1 MDGYVTIGTD
11 LDLTGVERKMDQMIK
26 ILERKADT
34 AGTNAGQKMS
44 NKMAKSMAV
53 GIGVVSNVVGKIMNA
68 VENSIGGA
76 ISRVDTINNFPRV
89 MASLGVNSKD
99 AADSIDYLSEK
110 LIGLPTRLDEGVSAV
125 QRFTSAN
132 ENVKASTEMFLA
144 LNNAIL
150 AGGAPTQQQ
159 SAALEQLSQA
169 YAKGKPD
176 MMEWKTAM
184 ATMPAQL
191 KQAAIAMGYVSADQL
206 GEALRKGEVS
216 MNDFMLTLVKMNKQS
231 INGFATLEEQAREGT
246 SGIATSI
253 MNFKTAIV
261 KAVGEILLTIGQ
273 ANISS
278 FFQAIIN
285 AIKAA
290 IPYIAAFVRSFMSAV
305 TTVISVISKIS
316 NAISG
321 LFGKKAKKQADKTSD
336 SIDNVGYSVGGIG
349 NSADKSTKAAKKLN
363 KELGNL
369 QGFDEMNVLQ
379 DTTDAGSGSGDATG
393 GADTGGIGNL
403 GNIGDLGI
411 GDLGKK
417 MKDLAF
423 DTDLFT
429 AAVWGLIGAFA
440 AFKILKL
447 LEALGLF
454 SGGLT
459 TMLTIAAGIGLI
471 IGGIVLIIKGV
482 IDYLKNPTWKNFMK
496 ILAGIALVAAGV
508 ALIFGAIPALIVAAI
523 LLVGA
528 IALAIYKHWDEV
540 KAVLAKVGKWIDEN
554 VIKPV
559 VDFFKGLWEKIKEIF
574 TPVINFFGDIIGT
587 VIDNIKITIDNTKQ
601 ILKVLWEAIKSI
613 FGPIFKWFY
622 DKVIKPIADKF
633 KELWDGIKSGV
644 KAAADIVKNIF
655 NGVVNFFK
663 NIINTIVGV
672 FKTIGKKVGDAIG
685 KAFKGAI
692 NVVLGVIESTL
703 NKPINAIN
711 SLIGVINDLPGM
723 KLTKLKTFKLPR
735 LAQGG
740 IVNNPGPGVMMG
752 SYVAGER
759 GPEAVLPLTDDT
771 LQRLANMMP
780 ITVHVTNSMN
790 GRVISREI
798 QKVQNQSNF
807 AMNR

>member
-89 MASLGVNSKD
+89 MASLGVNSQD
-99 AADSIDYLSEK
+99 AAESVDYLSEK
-110 LIGLPTRLDEGVSAV
+110 LVGLPTTLDQGVSAV

-150 AGGAPTQQQ
+150 AGGAPVQQQ
-159 SAALEQLSQA
+159 AAALEQLSQA

-176 MMEWKTAM
+176 MMEWRTAL

-191 KQAAIAMGYVSADQL
+191 KQVAVAMGYVDATQL
-206 GEALRKGEVS
+206 GEALRKGKVS

-231 INGFATLEEQAREGT
+231 VNGFASLEEQAREGT
-246 SGIATSI
+246 GGIATSI
-253 MNFKTAIV
+253 ANFKTAIV
-261 KAVGEILLTIGQ
+261 KAVSEILQTIGQ
-273 ANISS
+273 ANIAS
-278 FFQAIIN
+278 FFQTIIN

-290 IPYIAAFVRSFMSAV
+290 IPYIAAFVKSFMAAI
-305 TTVISVISKIS
+305 TTVISVIGKIS

-321 LFGKKAKKQADKTSD
+321 LFGKKAKKQADKTSS
-336 SIDNVGYSVGGIG
+336 SIGNVSYAVGGIG
-349 NSADKSTKAAKKLN
+349 DSADKSTKAAKKLN

-379 DTTDAGSGSGDATG
+379 DTTDAGSGGGNTTG

-440 AFKILKL
+440 AFKIIKL
-447 LEALGLF
+447 INDIGKF
-454 SGGLT
+454 GLT
-459 TMLTIAAGIGLI
+459 IGEIAKYAFGIGLI

-482 IDYLKNPTWKNFMK
+482 IDYLKDPTWENFMK

-540 KAVLAKVGKWIDEN
+540 KATLSKVGKWIDDN

-559 VDFFKGLWEKIKEIF
+559 VDFFKGLWESIKAIF
-574 TPVINFFGDIIGT
+574 TPVINFFGGIIGT

-601 ILKVLWEAIKSI
+601 ILKALWEAIKSI
-613 FGPIFKWFY
+613 FEPIFKWFY

-633 KELWDGIKSGV
+633 KGLWDGIKSGV

-780 ITVHVTNSMN
+780 ITVNVTNSMN